1 MTDRKFA
8 KIIINISH
16 ENVDRPYTYK
26 VPEELLARTDIGSV
40 VNVPF
45 GKGDTLRKGVIIGFS
60 SDADFDESKI
70 KEIASIEEKDLSFS
84 DSRIR
89 LAAWIKK
96 NYGSTFSAALKTVE
110 LTLR

>member
-1 MTDRKFA
+1 MDNKRFA

-26 VPEELLARTDIGSV
+26 VPKDLLDKTDIGSV

-60 SDADFDESKI
+60 FNADFDESKI
-70 KEIASIEEKDLSFS
+70 
-84 DSRIR
+84 
-89 LAAWIKK
+89 
-96 NYGSTFSAALKTVE
+96 
-110 LTLR
+110 